1 MHKFGQLEKHIQ
13 HQNNNEERLVERLE
27 QEEEKKAAANTEE
40 IKIDEVNPAPEQNNT
55 RWKNK
60 FIKIW
65 KLNE

>member
-1 MHKFGQLEKHIQ
+1 MRKFGQLEKHIQ

-40 IKIDEVNPAPEQNNT
+40 IKIDEVSPTPEQNNT